1 MWLVISMA
9 KFLSDYGTEEDVAIL
24 IPMLEHPNEGIRVLG
39 ARYLGQSGGRR
50 ALEALEEAKS
60 RGGDEK
66 FLQEIDKAIA
76 NIESRLAGDGAG
88 GQIPAVP

>member
-1 MWLVISMA
+1 MTSIARFVA
-9 KFLSDYGTEEDVAIL
+9 DYGTEEDVDVL
-24 IPMLEHPNEGIRVLG
+24 IPMLEHPNWRIRVLG

-50 ALEALEEAKS
+50 VLEALEEAKS